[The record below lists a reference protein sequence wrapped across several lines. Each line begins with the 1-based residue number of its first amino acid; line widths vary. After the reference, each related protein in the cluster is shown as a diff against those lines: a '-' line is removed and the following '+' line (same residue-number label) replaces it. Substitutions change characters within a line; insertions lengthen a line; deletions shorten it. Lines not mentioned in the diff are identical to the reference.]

1 MKWAL
6 RKLLVKGA
14 YMSDMVSENRKPVM
28 RTFETGATRNLDVN
42 KLDFEGFYSPLAME
56 SFAKYMHSHR
66 MQKDGTMRAADNWQ
80 KGIGFDVYMKSMFRH
95 FFDAWKIHRGH
106 KAYSPEDGHELTIE
120 EALNAM
126 TFNSNGYL
134 HELLK
139 AEAEAREDLAAAG
152 AELQREVDMIVRWS
166 QEPDVEQSDAQ
177 CEGADMMTIKLP
189 ANLGVLIC
197 ATMLLTGATYLILRV
212 ILMMQ

>member
-1 MKWAL
+1 
-6 RKLLVKGA
+6 
-14 YMSDMVSENRKPVM
+14 MSDTVSEVAAPVI

-66 MQKDGTMRAADNWQ
+66 MQKDGTLRAADNWQ

-106 KAYSPEDGHELTIE
+106 KALSPEDGHELTIDE
-120 EALNAM
+120 CLNGLS
-126 TFNSNGYL
+126 FNVNGYM

-139 AEAEAREDLAAAG
+139 AEAEARDDLAAADDECEYDG
-152 AELQREVDMIVRWS
+152 SCWCQPQIP
-166 QEPDVEQSDAQ
+166 PDDECDD
-177 CEGADMMTIKLP
+177 ADMVNIKLP
-189 ANLGVLIC
+189 ANLALLIG
-197 ATMLLTGATYLILRV
+197 AAMILTGATYLILRV
-212 ILMMQ
+212 ILMLQ

>member
-6 RKLLVKGA
+6 RKLQA
-14 YMSDMVSENRKPVM
+14 RESYMSDTVSENSEPVM

-66 MQKDGTMRAADNWQ
+66 MQKDGTMRSADNWQ

-95 FFDAWKIHRGH
+95 FFDVWKMHRGH
-106 KAYSPEDGHELTIE
+106 KAYSPEDGHELTME

-139 AEAEAREDLAAAG
+139 AEAAAREDLAAADDECECDECG
-152 AELQREVDMIVRWS
+152 CPCDEWCEDC
-166 QEPDVEQSDAQ
+166 DQSDTIQNSDTEQ
-177 CEGADMMTIKLP
+177 CLLAAAMVVCGGI
-189 ANLGVLIC
+189 V
-197 ATMLLTGATYLILRV
+197 ATGLLV
-212 ILMMQ
+212 ILVRMLTAVLN